1 MVTSTAFSVEYKIA
15 PAQSYSVMTGL
26 VISLHLEASSTLR
39 LIFPW
44 SQALATAYTYALLAL
59 SFVYMSAILA
69 GESQHLVSMFPV

>member
-15 PAQSYSVMTGL
+15 PAQSYSGVPVGL
-26 VISLHLEASSTLR
+26 VIFPMGGYLETRPTLR

-59 SFVYMSAILA
+59 SFVYMSAIFA
-69 GESQHLVSMFPV
+69 G